1 MHQSR
6 VWLAKKEN
14 DLRKILLLG
23 GEVRSTSSG
32 PVKIDQPP
40 SIASYLSRAVTE
52 NFDLLVLY
60 LFTPVHRERDALVEL
75 CGILRTNRYTREKPL
90 IAVLSDRH
98 RELLNRLEKVGV
110 RYVMIAEPGRDD
122 LRLRLTTLDLP
133 LSNAYRIE
141 STLMKVCPF
150 INYDPLNSCR
160 ELILCG
166 AYRNR
171 LVLGPYRLRRICE
184 VPAHLTCEYYQ
195 AQEKL
200 EPAPSPGGRYQYPQ

>member
-14 DLRKILLLG
+14 GPRTILLLG
-23 GEVRSTSSG
+23 AEVRYPGSS
-32 PVKIDQPP
+32 PLEINQPP

-52 NFDLLVLY
+52 NFDLLALC

-75 CGILRTNRYTREKPL
+75 CGILRTNRFTREKPL
-90 IAVLSDRH
+90 IAVLPGKH
-98 RELLNRLEKVGV
+98 RELLNRLKKVEV
-110 RYVMIAEPGRDD
+110 RYVMTAETGSDI
-122 LRLRLTTLDLP
+122 RLRLATLDLP

-141 STLMKVCPF
+141 SLLMEICPF

-160 ELILCG
+160 ELTLCG

-171 LVLGPYRLRRICE
+171 LVLGPYRLAQICE

-195 AQEKL
+195 AQEKR
-200 EPAPSPGGRYQYPQ
+200 EPTTVGRYQFPQ